1 MSLEI
6 DVYNQLRN
14 NLHSEDFQWMTR
26 GLRKTIVDGVIEQ
39 CKKEGIEDVNYVTNI
54 VQDRF
59 GMGFDPSNNFYD
71 LVFYALE
78 RLCDGD
84 VRLKY
89 ISPKKIYDTEKSIIN
104 DYKEEDLSK
113 IKAEENA
120 RDVAKMMIDRYIYK
134 IRNGMVK

>member
-39 CKKEGIEDVNYVTNI
+39 CKKEGIEDVNYVTNR

-71 LVFYALE
+71 LVFYALQK
-78 RLCDGD
+78 LCDYD

-104 DYKEEDLSK
+104 DYKEDGLSK
-113 IKAEENA
+113 IKAEELA
-120 RDVAKMMIDRYIYK
+120 RDVAKMMIDRYRYK

>member
-39 CKKEGIEDVNYVTNI
+39 CKKEGIEDVNYVTNR

-71 LVFYALE
+71 LVFHALE

-104 DYKEEDLSK
+104 DYKEDGLSK
-113 IKAEENA
+113 IKAEELA
-120 RDVAKMMIDRYIYK
+120 RDVAKMMIDRFRYK

>member
-39 CKKEGIEDVNYVTNI
+39 CKKEGIEDVNYVTNR

-71 LVFYALE
+71 LVFYALQ

-104 DYKEEDLSK
+104 DYKEDGLSK
-113 IKAEENA
+113 IKAEELA
-120 RDVAKMMIDRYIYK
+120 RDVAKMMIDRYRYK
-134 IRNGMVK
+134 IKNGMVK

>member
-39 CKKEGIEDVNYVTNI
+39 CKKEGIEDVNYVTNR

-71 LVFYALE
+71 LVFYSLK

-104 DYKEEDLSK
+104 DYKEDGLSK
-113 IKAEENA
+113 IKAEELA
-120 RDVAKMMIDRYIYK
+120 RDVAKMMIDRFRYK

>member
-39 CKKEGIEDVNYVTNI
+39 CKKEGIEDVNYVTNR

-71 LVFYALE
+71 LVFHALE
-78 RLCDGD
+78 HLCDYD

-104 DYKEEDLSK
+104 DYKEDGLSK
-113 IKAEENA
+113 IKAEELA
-120 RDVAKMMIDRYIYK
+120 RDVAKMMIDRFRYK